1 MGLEKLVSIP
11 VFITVS
17 MIGTGRQLSVG
28 IEGRA
33 ATKSGAIWFVAY
45 DDGHTTPI
53 TRGENAGK
61 TLTERNIVR
70 DILRLGTWNSAPV
83 AANFD
88 IKNWPVKAD
97 NGGAL
102 LQGENQGA
110 IYGSAMIKLH

>member
-1 MGLEKLVSIP
+1 
-11 VFITVS
+11 
-17 MIGTGRQLSVG
+17 MIGTGRRLSVG

-33 ATKSGAIWFVAY
+33 ATKGRAIWFVAY

-97 NGGAL
+97 NEVAL

-110 IYGSAMIKLH
+110 IYGSAIIKLH